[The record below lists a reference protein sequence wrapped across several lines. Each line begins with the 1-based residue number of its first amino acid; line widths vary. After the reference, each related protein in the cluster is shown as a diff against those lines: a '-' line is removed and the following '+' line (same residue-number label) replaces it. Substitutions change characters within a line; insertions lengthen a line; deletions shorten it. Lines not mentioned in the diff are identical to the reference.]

1 MAYTKGIS
9 RILIAFVGAVTG
21 ATVGAFL
28 GGMAFRLQHATGP
41 DRYLVFGPAP
51 GITTLLGVF
60 LIGLLG
66 AVVGV
71 IVGIGRL
78 KKHTGAIVG
87 LIFGVGA
94 VMWQRH
100 SVASSGMTPLDD
112 TIIVSVELLG
122 LPLIGI
128 IVSTAI
134 DRFYPK
140 RIGPLRSQ

>member
-1 MAYTKGIS
+1 MAHTKSLS
-9 RILIAFVGAVTG
+9 RIPIAFIGALTG
-21 ATVGAFL
+21 ATVGAIL
-28 GGMAFRLQHATGP
+28 GGVAFRLQHAMGP

-51 GITTLLGVF
+51 GIATLLGVF
-60 LIGLLG
+60 FIGLLG

-100 SVASSGMTPLDD
+100 SVASSGLAPLDD
-112 TIIVSVELLG
+112 TIIVSLELLG

-134 DRFYPK
+134 DRFHHK
-140 RIGPLRSQ
+140 RIGLRSQ